1 MTDDVHI
8 PDEVAKISKSD
19 LMDMLAE
26 QIKAYERLPQHALMT
41 PITHYDLSSFMIL
54 ALAIFRAED

>member
-1 MTDDVHI
+1 MEEETK
-8 PDEVAKISKSD
+8 PNKKE
-19 LMDMLAE
+19 LLDMLAE

-54 ALAIFRAED
+54 TLAILQSED